1 MDDYQGKYRNSYKI
15 KSLLVF
21 YIPKFQKR
29 FRQKLPFLKQKCL
42 YALFFRLK
50 VEQVGSSLQVV
61 HEDQI
66 FHLALICEVY
76 VTRNHKIVLIIHYQ
90 CYTHYFNFQELNS
103 FNKYLL
109 WCDVDGPV
117 HNYPSYSFL
126 TSWLCHRSFVSNVTT
141 SFGQQFE
148 Q

>member
-1 MDDYQGKYRNSYKI
+1 MKYDYQVKYRNI
-15 KSLLVF
+15 RLLHSKVLETF
-21 YIPKFQKR
+21 PT
-29 FRQKLPFLKQKCL
+29 KLPFLKQKCL

-76 VTRNHKIVLIIHYQ
+76 VTRNHKIVLIIHQY
-90 CYTHYFNFQELNS
+90 YTQLFNFEKFIS

-117 HNYPSYSFL
+117 HNNPSYSFL

-148 Q
+148 